1 MFTVNSKFPTRY
13 MNATLLEK
21 VAKLYYEDGMTQETI
36 AQKLRIS
43 RPKVSRLL
51 TEARAEG
58 VVQIIV
64 NSLPNGFENLERE
77 LEQKAGLLDSV
88 IVRVSDQDDQ
98 TLMVQELG
106 SAAAQYFERIVQDG
120 DVVGFTWGNTLSVM
134 ADQIPM
140 MKLRQMLIVQMVGG
154 MGDPFSDAHAGDIA
168 RRVAQTLNAK
178 LAVMP
183 APGILDSVEM
193 CEAMRKNKHVSHA
206 LSLGAD
212 VKVAFVGIGS
222 FRTDALLMRNEDIIS
237 WQEVDPLIKR
247 GAVGDIGLR
256 IFDVN
261 GNRILSEIDQR
272 IIGIDL
278 DVIRR
283 LERVVGVAGGTQK
296 YDAILGAVRG
306 KYINSLITDEDTAR
320 RLVQDLK

>member
-1 MFTVNSKFPTRY
+1 
-13 MNATLLEK
+13 MNAILLEK
-21 VAKLYYEDGMTQETI
+21 VAKLYYEDGMTQEKI

-64 NSLPNGFENLERE
+64 SSLPNGFEDLERE
-77 LEQKAGLLDSV
+77 LEVKAGLLDSV
-88 IVRVSDQDDQ
+88 VVRVSRPDDSM
-98 TLMVQELG
+98 MVSQELG
-106 SAAAQYFERIVQDG
+106 VAAAQYFERIVQDG
-120 DVVGFTWGNTLSVM
+120 DIVGFTWGNTLSVM
-134 ADQIPM
+134 ADQISPI
-140 MKLRQMLIVQMVGG
+140 KLRQMLIVQMVGG

-183 APGILDSVEM
+183 APGIVDTVEM
-193 CEAMRKNKHVSHA
+193 CDAMRKNKHVSSA
-206 LSLGAD
+206 LSLGSE
-212 VKVAFVGIGS
+212 VKLAFVGIGS
-222 FRTDALLMRNEDIIS
+222 FRKDALLMRNEDIIS

-256 IFDVN
+256 FFDIQ
-261 GNRILSEIDQR
+261 GHRLLSEIDQR
-272 IIGIDL
+272 IIGVEL
-278 DVIRR
+278 DVIRK
-283 LERVVGVAGGTQK
+283 LDRVVGVAGGTQK

-306 KYINSLITDEDTAR
+306 KYINSLVTDEETAR
-320 RLVQDLK
+320 RLVLDLA

>member
-1 MFTVNSKFPTRY
+1 
-13 MNATLLEK
+13 MNAILLEK
-21 VAKLYYEDGMTQETI
+21 VAKLYYEDGMTQEKI
-36 AQKLRIS
+36 AQKMRIS

-64 NSLPNGFENLERE
+64 SSLPNGFEDLERE
-77 LEQKAGLLDSV
+77 LEMKAGLLDSV
-88 IVRVSDQDDQ
+88 VVRVSRPDDSM
-98 TLMVQELG
+98 MVSQELG
-106 SAAAQYFERIVQDG
+106 AAAAQYFERIVQDG
-120 DVVGFTWGNTLSVM
+120 DIVGFTWGNTLSVM
-134 ADQIPM
+134 ADQISPI
-140 MKLRQMLIVQMVGG
+140 KLRQMLIVQMVGG

-183 APGILDSVEM
+183 APGIVDTVEM
-193 CEAMRKNKHVSHA
+193 CEAMRKNKHVSSA
-206 LSLGAD
+206 LSLGAE

-222 FRTDALLMRNEDIIS
+222 FRKDALLMRNEDIIS

-256 IFDVN
+256 FFDIQ
-261 GNRILSEIDQR
+261 GRRLLSEIDQR
-272 IIGIDL
+272 IIGVEL
-278 DVIRR
+278 DVIRK

-306 KYINSLITDEDTAR
+306 KYINSLVTDEETAR
-320 RLVQDLK
+320 RLVLDLA

>member
-1 MFTVNSKFPTRY
+1 
-13 MNATLLEK
+13 MNAILLEK
-21 VAKLYYEDGMTQETI
+21 VAKLYYEDGMTQEKI
-36 AQKLRIS
+36 AQKMRIS

-64 NSLPNGFENLERE
+64 SSLPNGFEDLERE
-77 LEQKAGLLDSV
+77 LEVKAGLLDSV
-88 IVRVSDQDDQ
+88 VVRVSRPDDSM
-98 TLMVQELG
+98 MVSQELG
-106 SAAAQYFERIVQDG
+106 AAAAQYFERIVQDG

-134 ADQIPM
+134 ADQISPI
-140 MKLRQMLIVQMVGG
+140 KLRQMLIVQMVGG

-183 APGILDSVEM
+183 APGIVDTVEM
-193 CEAMRKNKHVSHA
+193 CEAMRKNKHVSSA
-206 LSLGAD
+206 LSLGAE

-222 FRTDALLMRNEDIIS
+222 FRKDALLMRNEDIIS

-256 IFDVN
+256 FFDIQ
-261 GNRILSEIDQR
+261 GRRLLSEIDQR
-272 IIGIDL
+272 IIGVEL
-278 DVIRR
+278 DVIRK

-306 KYINSLITDEDTAR
+306 KYINSLVTDEETAR
-320 RLVQDLK
+320 RLVLDLA

>member
-1 MFTVNSKFPTRY
+1 
-13 MNATLLEK
+13 MNAILLEK
-21 VAKLYYEDGMTQETI
+21 VAKLYYEDGMTQEKI
-36 AQKLRIS
+36 AQKMRIS

-64 NSLPNGFENLERE
+64 NSLPNGFEDLERE
-77 LEQKAGLLDSV
+77 LEAKAGLLDSV
-88 IVRVSDQDDQ
+88 IVRVSRPEDSM
-98 TLMVQELG
+98 LVSQELG
-106 SAAAQYFERIVQDG
+106 AAAAQYFERIVQDG

-134 ADQIPM
+134 ADQISSI
-140 MKLRQMLIVQMVGG
+140 KLRQMLIVQMVGG

-183 APGILDSVEM
+183 APGIVDTVEM
-193 CEAMRKNKHVSHA
+193 CEAMRKNKHVSSA
-206 LSLGAD
+206 LSLGAE

-222 FRTDALLMRNEDIIS
+222 FRKDALLMRNEDIIS
-237 WQEVDPLIKR
+237 WHEVDPLIKR

-256 IFDVN
+256 FFDIQ
-261 GNRILSEIDQR
+261 GQRLLSEIDQR
-272 IIGIDL
+272 IIGVEL
-278 DVIRR
+278 DVIRK

-306 KYINSLITDEDTAR
+306 KYINSLVTDEETAR
-320 RLVQDLK
+320 RLVLDLA

>member
-1 MFTVNSKFPTRY
+1 
-13 MNATLLEK
+13 MNTSLLEK
-21 VAKLYYEDGMTQETI
+21 VAKLYYEDGMTQEKI

-64 NSLPNGFENLERE
+64 NSMPNGFEDLERE
-77 LEQKAGLLDSV
+77 LEMKTGLLDSV
-88 IVRVSDQDDQ
+88 ITRVSDPHDAN
-98 TLMVQELG
+98 LVSQELG

-134 ADQIPM
+134 ADQISPL
-140 MKLRQMLIVQMVGG
+140 KLRQMLIVQMVGG

-168 RRVAQTLNAK
+168 RRAAQTLNAK

-183 APGILDSVEM
+183 APGIVDTVEM

-206 LSLGAD
+206 LSLGAE

-222 FRTDALLMRNEDIIS
+222 FRKDALLMRNEDIIT

-256 IFDVN
+256 FFDIK
-261 GNRILSEIDQR
+261 GTRLHSEIDQR
-272 IIGIDL
+272 IIGVEL
-278 DVIRR
+278 DVIRK

-306 KYINSLITDEDTAR
+306 KYINSLVTDEETAR
-320 RLVQDLK
+320 RLVQDIK

>member
-1 MFTVNSKFPTRY
+1 
-13 MNATLLEK
+13 MNAILLEK
-21 VAKLYYEDGMTQETI
+21 VAKLYYEDGMTQEKI
-36 AQKLRIS
+36 AQKMRIS

-64 NSLPNGFENLERE
+64 SSLPNGFEDLERE
-77 LEQKAGLLDSV
+77 LEVKAGLLDSV
-88 IVRVSDQDDQ
+88 VVRVSRPDDSM
-98 TLMVQELG
+98 MVSQELG
-106 SAAAQYFERIVQDG
+106 AAAAQYFERIVQDG

-134 ADQIPM
+134 ADQISPI
-140 MKLRQMLIVQMVGG
+140 KLRQMLIVQMVGG

-183 APGILDSVEM
+183 APGIVDTVEM
-193 CEAMRKNKHVSHA
+193 CDAMRKNKHVSSA
-206 LSLGAD
+206 LSLGAE
-212 VKVAFVGIGS
+212 VKLAFVGIGS
-222 FRTDALLMRNEDIIS
+222 FRKDALLMRNEDIIS

-256 IFDVN
+256 FFDIQ
-261 GNRILSEIDQR
+261 GRRLLSEIDQR
-272 IIGIDL
+272 IIGVEL
-278 DVIRR
+278 DVIRK
-283 LERVVGVAGGTQK
+283 LDRVVGVAGGTQK

-306 KYINSLITDEDTAR
+306 KYINSLVTDEETAR
-320 RLVQDLK
+320 RLVLDLA